1 MWIYSINIRMNTNDS
16 LVEIAK
22 KKSMLRRLL
31 NTNHL
36 GTPIDP

>member
-22 KKSMLRRLL
+22 KKINAQTLA
-31 NTNHL
+31 
-36 GTPIDP
+36 